1 MNWLVSTSLRLRVLV
16 LALSIVLIIVGIRT
30 AQRAPLDV
38 FPEFAPPLIEI
49 QTEAPG
55 MSTEEVESLISVP
68 LENAL
73 NGTIGLKTIRSK
85 SVLGL
90 SSVVL
95 ILKEG
100 TDLMASR
107 QVVQE
112 RLSVEAPR
120 LPVVAKPPVILSPLS
135 STSRLL
141 KIGVSSK
148 TLNQMDMT
156 LLAKWTIRPRLMAIP
171 GVANVA
177 IWGQRDMQ
185 YQVLVDPDRLRTNG
199 VTLDTVVKAVT
210 DTSTVAAGGFID
222 MPNQR
227 IAVRHRSP
235 IATPEE
241 LARTTVAIRN
251 GVPLKLGDVA
261 DVKVGFPPPI
271 GDAVIN
277 DGPGLLLIVEKQPT
291 GNTLEV
297 TRNVE
302 KALDDL
308 RPGLKGVEL
317 DPTIFRPATFIERS
331 LANLR
336 EAMII
341 GCVLVV
347 IILVSFLYD
356 WRTALISLTAIPLSL
371 IAATVVLV
379 YWGATINTMVLAGLV
394 IAMGEV
400 VDDAIID
407 VENIVRRLRQNRASG
422 RPMSSFRVVL
432 SASLEVRSAVVYAS
446 LIVILV
452 FIPVFFL
459 EGLAGSFFRPLALA
473 YVLAIVA
480 SLLVALTVTPAL
492 SLMLLTGKP

>member
-1 MNWLVSTSLRLRVLV
+1 MSWLVSTSLRLRVLV
-16 LALSIVLIIVGIRT
+16 LALAVVLMIVGVRT
-30 AQRAPLDV
+30 ARNAPLDV
-38 FPEFAPPLIEI
+38 FPEFAPPLVEV

-55 MSTEEVESLISVP
+55 LSTEEVESLVSVP

-100 TDLMASR
+100 TDLMAAR

-120 LPVVAKPPVILSPLS
+120 LPAAAHPPVILPPLS

-141 KIGVSSK
+141 KIGVSSR
-148 TLNQMDMT
+148 TLSQMDLT
-156 LLAKWTIRPRLMAIP
+156 ILAKWTIRPRLMAIP

-177 IWGQRDMQ
+177 IWGQRDRQ
-185 YQVLVDPDRLRTNG
+185 YQVLVDPDRLRAHA

-210 DTSTVAAGGFID
+210 DASAVAAGGFVD

-235 IATPEE
+235 IEEPED
-241 LARTTVAIRN
+241 LAKITVAFRN
-251 GVPLKLGDVA
+251 GSPLRLGDVA

-308 RPGLKGVEL
+308 RPGLQGVDL

-331 LANLR
+331 LENLKH
-336 EAMII
+336 AMYV
-341 GCVLVV
+341 GCALVV
-347 IILVSFLYD
+347 VILVTFLFD

-371 IAATVVLV
+371 MAATIVLV
-379 YWGATINTMVLAGLV
+379 WWGATINTMVLAGLV

-407 VENIVRRLRQNRASG
+407 VENIVRRLRLNRASA
-422 RPMSSFRVVL
+422 RPLPAFRVVL
-432 SASLEVRSAVVYAS
+432 NASLEVRSAVVYAS

-452 FIPVFFL
+452 FLPVFFL
-459 EGLAGSFFRPLALA
+459 EGLAGS
-473 YVLAIVA
+473 
-480 SLLVALTVTPAL
+480 
-492 SLMLLTGKP
+492 